1 MSIYFVAPVAA
12 GADPPGR
19 PGCRFVLAA
28 FVGLAIAA
36 FLASL
41 VLSILGD

>member
-1 MSIYFVAPVAA
+1 MLNEWSDRQP
-12 GADPPGR
+12 DPPGR
-19 PGCRFVLAA
+19 PGCRFIVAA

-41 VLSILGD
+41 VLSIAGD